1 MFFIPTSVFAQDTLL
16 IRDVF
21 DFNVGDEFH
30 YLEDGSNYYG
40 APFTRKVDRIRI
52 LAKEYSIN
60 KDTINYKRS
69 IEGYS
74 YNRVSLTQ
82 YEYHPHAY
90 ENVQSITDL
99 DSNIFY
105 YMLLNY
111 FDYAKF
117 PVDWE
122 VYYPYIDISDSSA
135 SISYCNTI
143 VNSYEF
149 SDFSVSELA
158 EYGNGLGL
166 TRYFQS
172 DESCTCTVKDYSMI
186 YYKKG
191 VDSCGTPDYRTNTGL
206 STKFKDIH
214 ISLYPN
220 PFNVVLNME
229 VPRSLIGSHCEIFDI
244 TGNKLLLTILQDCKS
259 VIDLQFLD
267 SGTYY
272 LKIRSIK
279 SDYVFSIIKL

>member
-1 MFFIPTSVFAQDTLL
+1 MFFIATSVLAQDTLL

-40 APFTRKVDRIRI
+40 APLTSKVDRIRI
-52 LAKEYSIN
+52 LAKEYSIDN
-60 KDTINYKRS
+60 DTIYYKRS

-74 YNRVSLTQ
+74 YRRVSLTQ
-82 YEYHPHAY
+82 YEYYPHAY

-117 PVDWE
+117 VFDWA
-122 VYYPYIDISDSSA
+122 YYQFIDISDSSA

-149 SDFSVSELA
+149 ADFSVAEIA
-158 EYGNGLGL
+158 EYGKGLGL

-172 DESCTCTVKDYSMI
+172 DESCSCTLKDYRMI

-206 STKFKDIH
+206 S
-214 ISLYPN
+214 S
-220 PFNVVLNME
+220 
-229 VPRSLIGSHCEIFDI
+229 S
-244 TGNKLLLTILQDCKS
+244 
-259 VIDLQFLD
+259 
-267 SGTYY
+267 
-272 LKIRSIK
+272 
-279 SDYVFSIIKL
+279 